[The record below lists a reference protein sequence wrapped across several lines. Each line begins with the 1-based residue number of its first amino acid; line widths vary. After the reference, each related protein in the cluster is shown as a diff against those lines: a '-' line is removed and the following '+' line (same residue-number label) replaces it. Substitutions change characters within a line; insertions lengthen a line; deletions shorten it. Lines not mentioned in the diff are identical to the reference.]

1 MGNKTAHP
9 VFDVLI
15 ERFGLKNDVDI
26 SRLIGFQYSYIW
38 KLRNRI
44 VAGSPAVALAIH
56 ETFGMPIAEIRSLGG
71 DDFVGISRP
80 TNRTE
85 VQA

>member
-1 MGNKTAHP
+1 MRKKTTHP

-15 ERFGLKNDVDI
+15 ARFGLKNDTDI
-26 SRLIGFQYSYIW
+26 SRLIGFQHSYIW
-38 KLRNRI
+38 KLRNR
-44 VAGSPAVALAIH
+44 VVPGSSAVALAIH

-80 TNRTE
+80 TNRME